1 MKMKAEETKVCD
13 NLKGDGSVHVENITL
28 SIRY

>member
-1 MKMKAEETKVCD
+1 MKAEETKVCD
-13 NLKGDGSVHVENITL
+13 NFKGDGSVHVENITL